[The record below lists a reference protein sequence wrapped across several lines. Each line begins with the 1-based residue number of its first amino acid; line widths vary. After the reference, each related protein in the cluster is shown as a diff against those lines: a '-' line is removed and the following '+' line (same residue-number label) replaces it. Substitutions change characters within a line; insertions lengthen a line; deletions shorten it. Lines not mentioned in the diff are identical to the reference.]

1 MENGRV
7 TGSIGVGPVVGFVEG
22 IAVGVVL
29 TSSPR
34 PLEPQAATILRTEVS
49 GDRGLPF
56 PTVGRAAVGRW
67 DEGSGVRGRGAPR
80 RGNAG
85 SLGGGGGG
93 SVVAVMEDF
102 RGELGRALGFVGDAE
117 REVVIEGT
125 FEARG
130 NELVLSAARRFE
142 AMVENPPGAE
152 AERGEKIPC
161 VCDGVCPTLAERAC
175 V

>member
-1 MENGRV
+1 MENGRA
-7 TGSIGVGPVVGFVEG
+7 TGSVGVGPVVGFVGG
-22 IAVGVVL
+22 IAAGVVL

-67 DEGSGVRGRGAPR
+67 GEDSGVRGRALR
-80 RGNAG
+80 RGTAG

-93 SVVAVMEDF
+93 SVEAVMEDF

-117 REVVIEGT
+117 REEVIEGT

-130 NELVLSAARRFE
+130 NELILSATRRFE
-142 AMVENPPGAE
+142 ENPPGAE
-152 AERGEKIPC
+152 AERGEKMP
-161 VCDGVCPTLAERAC
+161 
-175 V
+175 